1 MLISKAFWFS
11 VWVGAGI
18 LAAALPAAAFDV
30 KSSDASPVE
39 AFRAG
44 TKAYFAGDK
53 KTALDA
59 LSFAAK
65 KGHPLA
71 QWKLGRMYANGDGV
85 PEDDLKAYEYFR
97 SIADAHADESPNSPE
112 APFVAS
118 AFVALGSYYLTGI
131 RDTAIK
137 PNVDRAREIFTFTAS
152 YFGDADAQYE
162 LGRMYLDGVGGAR
175 SPRQA
180 ARWLNTAAKKGHHRA
195 QAVLGKLLFEGDDE
209 ALAARPVVGLKW
221 LIVARACS
229 AGGAQDKWISDSL
242 EQCFSLASEKQ
253 RRKAASMAD
262 KWLTKHTVCH

>member
-1 MLISKAFWFS
+1 MLVSKAFLFS
-11 VWVGAGI
+11 VCFGTGALLG
-18 LAAALPAAAFDV
+18 ALPAVAFDGN
-30 KSSDASPVE
+30 SPDTTPVE

-44 TKAYFAGDK
+44 AKAYFAGDK

-131 RDTAIK
+131 RDTAVK

-152 YFGDADAQYE
+152 YFGDAEAQYN
-162 LGRMYLDGVGGAR
+162 LGRMYLEGVGGER
-175 SPRQA
+175 NPRQA
-180 ARWLNTAAKKGHHRA
+180 ARWLHTAAKKGHHEA
-195 QAVLGKLLFEGDDE
+195 QALLGKLLFDGDDK
-209 ALAARPVVGLKW
+209 ALAARPVAGLKW

-229 AGGAQDKWISDSL
+229 GGKGDRWIGDSL
-242 EQCFSLASEKQ
+242 ERSFSLASEKQ
-253 RRKAASMAD
+253 RRKAAKLAD
-262 KWLTKHTVCH
+262 NWLSSHTECH